1 MPEEDSQE
9 NDESND
15 KHALSPRLV
24 DMIARSAKM
33 VWTTTRKEEGLTGRS
48 DVLLQT
54 AVGMPVAVDNEGNIC
69 VVVMFSTHNIPKNE
83 NAVDY
88 LINVS
93 KSAASTSIPC
103 LLPVCDTSNNSME
116 TPHLSEHVFDPN
128 LDNNLGEGV
137 TANLISLDSAPHNTD
152 LKAAPKDTFGIPMLP
167 NFGDPETSADVFDEA
182 SYGIWNAIMD
192 ELGTMPL
199 GPTDDSKKEAATET
213 DMVKQTSDPELQVYF
228 SSNATISEG
237 RKTRLEEFL
246 YAFLDMSVFDLADVW
261 VPAGNDYPDS
271 LRLVTCVSHDS
282 GILDNFKDEST
293 HTIIKFWSGAVGR
306 AYSSGNPVMS
316 GNPKVFVD
324 PGRAGAFS
332 ESKIT
337 TVLAVPVY
345 SEHHHNSVPECVVA
359 IYSMVH
365 STSVPFVL
373 RFVQQ
378 ALRLLWNGLEHVEDR
393 PGWQDV
399 APADLGEMAADFE
412 MQEHFIKKKRPH
424 TLISSTLEESDP
436 FEPGID
442 VDDIRNH
449 VYDALQSI
457 SEVMPV
463 ESVFTNEEG
472 TKRAHV
478 TPQPAGKPLPLPHSF
493 PTHVVQR
500 AEANVAQ
507 VTLHP
512 PNGPVPVPASDPI
525 RKVHPSSSTTYGS
538 YAAMPQQPNVARMA
552 NTVDQYHVPTVYSSK
567 SVVDTDSNAAPARA
581 PPAAVANPSIQP
593 QVATSNPAVMNY
605 LDAGTC
611 LPISMP
617 DQKICRVQGCTNPAA
632 PRRLHC
638 ARHSGNRECEHPGC
652 TKCAQGTTPYCIA
665 HGGGRRCTFP
675 GCDKGARDKR
685 FCAAHGGGR
694 RCQHEGCTKSAVGR
708 SSLCTA
714 HGGGRRC
721 TVAGC
726 DKAAQSS
733 TQFCVKHGGGKK
745 CAREGCVKVARG
757 RTQFC
762 AAHGGGIRCK
772 LEGCDRV
779 AIGKQQLC
787 RAHGGRSSRSKVPPV
802 MPQQP
807 PPQSVLPTSIEGLLN
822 VSSI

>member
-1 MPEEDSQE
+1 
-9 NDESND
+9 
-15 KHALSPRLV
+15 
-24 DMIARSAKM
+24 
-33 VWTTTRKEEGLTGRS
+33 
-48 DVLLQT
+48 
-54 AVGMPVAVDNEGNIC
+54 
-69 VVVMFSTHNIPKNE
+69 
-83 NAVDY
+83 
-88 LINVS
+88 
-93 KSAASTSIPC
+93 
-103 LLPVCDTSNNSME
+103 
-116 TPHLSEHVFDPN
+116 
-128 LDNNLGEGV
+128 
-137 TANLISLDSAPHNTD
+137 
-152 LKAAPKDTFGIPMLP
+152 
-167 NFGDPETSADVFDEA
+167 
-182 SYGIWNAIMD
+182 
-192 ELGTMPL
+192 
-199 GPTDDSKKEAATET
+199 
-213 DMVKQTSDPELQVYF
+213 
-228 SSNATISEG
+228 
-237 RKTRLEEFL
+237 
-246 YAFLDMSVFDLADVW
+246 
-261 VPAGNDYPDS
+261 
-271 LRLVTCVSHDS
+271 
-282 GILDNFKDEST
+282 
-293 HTIIKFWSGAVGR
+293 
-306 AYSSGNPVMS
+306 MS

-345 SEHHHNSVPECVVA
+345 SERRHNSMPECVVA
-359 IYSMVH
+359 MYSMVH

-378 ALRLLWNGLEHVEDR
+378 ALRLLWNGLEHVEDH
-393 PGWQDV
+393 PAWQDV

-424 TLISSTLEESDP
+424 ALISSTLDESDP

-442 VDDIRNH
+442 VEGLRNH
-449 VYDALQSI
+449 VYDALASI
-457 SEVMPV
+457 AEAMPV
-463 ESVFTNEEG
+463 DSVPTNVEG

-478 TPQPAGKPLPLPHSF
+478 APAGKPLPLPQSF
-493 PTHVVQR
+493 PTHVIHK

-512 PNGPVPVPASDPI
+512 PNGPMPVPASEPI
-525 RKVHPSSSTTYGS
+525 RVQPSTTTYGS
-538 YAAMPQQPNVARMA
+538 YATAPPQPNVARLN
-552 NTVDQYHVPTVYSSK
+552 NTVNQYEVSTVYSS
-567 SVVDTDSNAAPARA
+567 N
-581 PPAAVANPSIQP
+581 AVAAAASGVATARPPVAATNPSIQP
-593 QVATSNPAVMNY
+593 QAVSSNPAV
-605 LDAGTC
+605 LDYFNANTC
-611 LPISMP
+611 LPVVMP

-638 ARHSGNRECEHPGC
+638 TRHSGNRECEHPGC
-652 TKCAQGTTPYCIA
+652 TKCAQGTTPFCIA

-694 RCQHEGCTKSAVGR
+694 RCQREGCTKSAVGR

-721 TVAGC
+721 AVEGC

-757 RTQFC
+757 RTKFC

-787 RAHGGRSSRSKVPPV
+787 RAHGGRSSRSKIPPT
-802 MPQQP
+802 MPPPPP